1 MSKEDLTPSETE
13 WLVMEKLWESAVPLT
28 SAEIISRLEGDK
40 KMSPKTVRVLLN
52 RLGQKK
58 IVDYTIDKKDSRVY
72 HYFAVKSKEECLKEK
87 SRHFTESY
95 FKGSR
100 TGAMAALVDSFDLDE
115 GQMKELWDIL
125 KEKNKG

>member
-13 WLVMEKLWESAVPLT
+13 WLVMEKLWESDVPLT
-28 SAEIISRLEGDK
+28 SAEIISRLEGEK

-72 HYFAVKSKEECLKEK
+72 HYFPVKSKEECLKEK
-87 SRHFTESY
+87 SRHFANSY
-95 FKGSR
+95 FKGNWA
-100 TGAMAALVDSFDLDE
+100 GAMAALVESFALNE
-115 GQMKELWDIL
+115 EQMEELWEIL
-125 KEKNKG
+125 EKKK

>member
-13 WLVMEKLWESAVPLT
+13 WLVMEKLWESAIPLT

-87 SRHFTESY
+87 SRHFAESY